1 VLFLFHNQYCVLQT
15 GCTPLHNQY
24 CVLQTGCTPLHKA
37 AYVGARDCLTALLR
51 HGGDLAA
58 ESSTNMSVM
67 DIIFSHLPRPLHF
80 LTDILNGSIIPNG
93 ASVNDRS
100 FKVSVLN
107 GSLLYHSSAL

>member
-1 VLFLFHNQYCVLQT
+1 MFHKQS
-15 GCTPLHNQY
+15 

-37 AYVGARDCLTALLR
+37 AYIGARDCLTTLLR

-58 ESSTNMSVM
+58 ESRTNVSVM
-67 DIIFSHLPRPLHF
+67 DVIFSHIPRPLHF

-100 FKVSVLN
+100 FKVFVLT
-107 GSLLYHSSAL
+107 

>member
-1 VLFLFHNQYCVLQT
+1 MF
-15 GCTPLHNQY
+15 HNQY

-37 AYVGARDCLTALLR
+37 AYVGARDCLNTLLR

-67 DIIFSHLPRPLHF
+67 DIIFSHVPRPVHF

-100 FKVSVLN
+100 FKVCLN
-107 GSLLYHSSAL
+107 WFLILTKFNFVSFEVYAAV